1 MRTKK
6 LNFLT
11 YWKSYLYIH
20 ILTSVNSTYKDFYC
34 STEMM
39 TWELLRNFVEK
50 ICEGRD
56 SSHGLLHMEAVATTA
71 KRIVECDYAS
81 VPEYQQL
88 LLDAITVAW
97 LHDVSDHKYD
107 HDGTLDKQLDEFGFK
122 NFPNFEHIKKV
133 IKLISYSSENKAI
146 LAGTPIDYEAVLGTY
161 YATVRHIV
169 SDADKLEAIGAI
181 GIERCIEF
189 TQHTNPSFTTEQVNK
204 AVHVHAEE
212 KLLRLKDEFIR
223 TPTGKQLAIPL
234 HQQMVK
240 MLEDM

>member
-1 MRTKK
+1 MQTEPHNLIESCITLRTADEVSK
-6 LNFLT
+6 LNAELT
-11 YWKSYLYIH
+11 A
-20 ILTSVNSTYKDFYC
+20 
-34 STEMM
+34 
-39 TWELLRNFVEK
+39 TWTLLSNFVEK

-56 SSHGLLHMEAVATTA
+56 NSHGHLHMEAVATTA
-71 KRIVECDYAS
+71 KHIVESDYATTS
-81 VPEYQQL
+81 DYQQL
-88 LLDAITVAW
+88 LQNAIIVGW

-107 HDGTLDKQLDEFGFK
+107 HDGTLDQRLDEFGFK
-122 NFPNFEHIKKV
+122 NFSNFEHIKKV

-146 LAGTPIDYEAVLGTY
+146 LAGTPIDYEAMLGMH

-189 TQHTNPSFTTEQVNK
+189 TQHMNPDFSVEQVSE

-223 TPTGKQLAIPL
+223 TPSGKRLAIPL